1 MLPLSIR
8 DVPPHPD
15 AERLTGRRQD
25 GLQNGFHTGGA
36 WLWEGEVYQ
45 PLDGRPYANADY
57 HTPLPDVERCLTLM
71 AGNPLFPKNWR
82 VEELNSRR
90 FLVRKQAYVVSD
102 PHKLTKAN
110 LLKVEAGIR
119 ELNRNN
125 WEVGDEI
132 QLAFDRDLMELFI
145 TDLSACHPQQ
155 GGAAFAADE
164 EWRVMR
170 LFKSAGYEPLAKL
183 REHGRH
189 ALYSIF
195 FMEDKFGI
203 DVRDYNF
210 IYASLKRP
218 LSRVWATLPDTAYVA
233 YNWEPPSWQT
243 MQPHTWILSPE
254 PLPAEK
260 VYDYKLS
267 LAWERWR
274 LNS

>member
-8 DVPPHPD
+8 NIPPHPN
-15 AERLTGRRQD
+15 AERLTGNRQD
-25 GLQNGFHTGGA
+25 SIPNGFHTGGA

-57 HTPLPDVERCLTLM
+57 HTPLPNVERCLTLM
-71 AGNPLFPKNWR
+71 ADKPLFPKNWH
-82 VEELNSRR
+82 VEELNGRR

-119 ELNRNN
+119 ELNRND

-132 QLAFDRDLMELFI
+132 QLAFDKNSMELFI
-145 TDLSACHPQQ
+145 TDLSACHI
-155 GGAAFAADE
+155 AAFAADE
-164 EWRVMR
+164 EWRMMR
-170 LFKSAGYEPLAKL
+170 LFKAAGYESLAKL
-183 REHGRH
+183 REHGSH
-189 ALYSIF
+189 ALF

-203 DVRDYNF
+203 DVHYNF

-233 YNWEPPSWQT
+233 YNWKPPSWKT

-260 VYDYKLS
+260 VYDYELS
-267 LAWERWR
+267 LAWEWWR
-274 LNS
+274 Q